1 MKERERV
8 TVETVEGEQPIL
20 VTIGG
25 VEHAMPITEAARL
38 RDDLQ
43 SALGQLSNDC
53 VETASSA
60 SAPCVTP
67 TGRTDRHGQYV
78 CSVNGVLC
86 CEFCKEPL

>member
-1 MKERERV
+1 MKERERA
-8 TVETVEGEQPIL
+8 TVETAGGEQPIL

-25 VEHAMPITEAARL
+25 VTHTLPILEAARL

-43 SALGQLSNDC
+43 RALSQLTTDRAM
-53 VETASSA
+53 ASRESER
-60 SAPCVTP
+60 CVTP

>member
-1 MKERERV
+1 MKERQRA
-8 TVETVEGEQPIL
+8 TVDTAGGEQPIL

-25 VEHAMPITEAARL
+25 VEHALPIDEAERL

-43 SALGQLSNDC
+43 TALCRLTLDRG
-53 VETASSA
+53 EAASRMSDQ
-60 SAPCVTP
+60 CVTP